1 MVITAAARSTTIVR
15 EARSLA
21 ERGVREVILISQDT
35 TFYGRDRGEGAA
47 LPRLLRELNEIE
59 GIDWI
64 RLLYLYPTTITDD
77 ILDAMAECEKVV
89 KYIDL
94 PLQHAADDVLRR
106 MKRPGTGAGYRKLL
120 ARIRERV
127 PGVTLR
133 TTFIV
138 GFPGETD
145 QEFAALRDFVR
156 EVRFDHM
163 GVFTYSHEEGTTAH
177 DLADDVPARV
187 KQRRRNA
194 LMAEQKRIVGRAQ
207 RRRVGAQVEVMVDGP
222 SPEHELVWR
231 GRLTGQAPD
240 IDPVVYFTDT
250 DVESLRPGAVFPA
263 EIVGSREYH
272 LVVPALVI
280 NFQVR
285 KSLQDLKWAGAH
297 FLLLRV
303 VLRSSLTEFAPSP
316 SGWPA
321 PITWRFSTSSSGAS
335 PGAGCCGFSSMCR
348 SPMPTPR

>member
-1 MVITAAARSTTIVR
+1 M
-15 EARSLA
+15 
-21 ERGVREVILISQDT
+21 
-35 TFYGRDRGEGAA
+35 
-47 LPRLLRELNEIE
+47 
-59 GIDWI
+59 
-64 RLLYLYPTTITDD
+64 
-77 ILDAMAECEKVV
+77 
-89 KYIDL
+89 
-94 PLQHAADDVLRR
+94 
-106 MKRPGTGAGYRKLL
+106 
-120 ARIRERV
+120 
-127 PGVTLR
+127 
-133 TTFIV
+133 
-138 GFPGETD
+138 
-145 QEFAALRDFVR
+145 R
-156 EVRFDHM
+156 EVRFDHI

-187 KQRRRNA
+187 KQKRRNA

-231 GRLTGQAPD
+231 GRLAGQAPD

-263 EIVGSREYH
+263 EIVGSREYD
-272 LVVPALVI
+272 LVVRALVI

-297 FLLLRV
+297 FLFLRV

-335 PGAGCCGFSSMCR
+335 PAGWMLRIFVDVPFADADAALKDEEARRARADASPTIQDLEQVSRESARFWTSKRPIDQSYTLEVSSPGLDRPLR
-348 SPMPTPR
+348 SAADYRRFTGRLAKIVVSRAGGRPEALRRAAGRVRERLDRD